1 MFWLLFGNVRWDQGW
16 CFPLCSFNH
25 ISLFSFIWLQH
36 SGKRYKYGTKIKAES
51 LVQRVRK
58 PCIYF
63 DLWVQLL
70 TVFLFLKRRNLIHSI
85 FKPNKN
91 ADRYQKCTCLKL
103 FLFWEKKKK
112 GMTPSVQQCPEE
124 VLKLRLVWRVW
135 LPALVVALC
144 VMCLISSRGTGW
156 GEEMLAASSWITTPV
171 CFQNVLPKK
180 AAVGKQKET
189 NSWLKHNASYER
201 CHNVNL
207 KKISNSFYMFSPNS
221 LIAYGLGGPC
231 YTDEINVDI
240 GKPMM

>member
-91 ADRYQKCTCLKL
+91 ADLYQKCTCLKL

-112 GMTPSVQQCPEE
+112 GWPRQFSSALRKCWNWDWSEGFGCLRWWWPSMLCAWSLQGEQGGGRKCLLHLHE
-124 VLKLRLVWRVW
+124 LRLLFVFRMF
-135 LPALVVALC
+135 C
-144 VMCLISSRGTGW
+144 
-156 GEEMLAASSWITTPV
+156 
-171 CFQNVLPKK
+171 
-180 AAVGKQKET
+180 
-189 NSWLKHNASYER
+189 
-201 CHNVNL
+201 L
-207 KKISNSFYMFSPNS
+207 KKQLWESKKKQTV
-221 LIAYGLGGPC
+221 G
-231 YTDEINVDI
+231 
-240 GKPMM
+240 

>member
-1 MFWLLFGNVRWDQGW
+1 MSDETKGDA
-16 CFPLCSFNH
+16 LCSFNH

-63 DLWVQLL
+63 DLWVRLL
-70 TVFLFLKRRNLIHSI
+70 TAFLFLKRRNLIHSI

-91 ADRYQKCTCLKL
+91 ADLYQKCTCLKL

-112 GMTPSVQQCPEE
+112 GWPRQFSSALRKCWNWDWSEGFGCLRWWWPSMICAWSLQ
-124 VLKLRLVWRVW
+124 
-135 LPALVVALC
+135 
-144 VMCLISSRGTGW
+144 
-156 GEEMLAASSWITTPV
+156 GEQGGGGGNACCIFMNYMTPV

-189 NSWLKHNASYER
+189 SSWLKHNASYEG

-207 KKISNSFYMFSPNS
+207 KKNQ
-221 LIAYGLGGPC
+221 
-231 YTDEINVDI
+231 
-240 GKPMM
+240 

>member
-91 ADRYQKCTCLKL
+91 ADLYQKCTCLKL

-112 GMTPSVQQCPEE
+112 RDDPVSSAVPWGSAETETG
-124 VLKLRLVWRVW
+124 LK
-135 LPALVVALC
+135 
-144 VMCLISSRGTGW
+144 G
-156 GEEMLAASSWITTPV
+156 LAA
-171 CFQNVLPKK
+171 C
-180 AAVGKQKET
+180 VG
-189 NSWLKHNASYER
+189 
-201 CHNVNL
+201 
-207 KKISNSFYMFSPNS
+207 
-221 LIAYGLGGPC
+221 GGPLC
-231 YTDEINVDI
+231 YVLDLFKGNRVGEGNACCIFMNYDSCLFSECSA
-240 GKPMM
+240 